1 MSRRVV
7 ITGMGVVTP
16 LGLNLETT
24 WENLMMSKSGIDRI
38 SLFDASSFPV
48 QIAAEV
54 KDFDE
59 SVVKLPEEMEG
70 LKGFIGRSTKFCL
83 VSTQE
88 AVEDAGLNLDN
99 IDPTKFGVSLGG
111 NEENARITTFGESF
125 IEEDIF
131 SALKN
136 HDLSYF
142 DNPRQTGKIW
152 AIRRCAHTTSQIISL
167 IYGAQG
173 PVSTSSTAC
182 ASSAQAIGKAM
193 RMIEYGDADIMIT
206 GGSDSIIGEFSVAG
220 FGLLGALSQN
230 NGDPERSSRPFDLK
244 RDGFVLGE
252 GAGILIM
259 EELDHARAR
268 GAKIIAELAGFGTS
282 SNAYRITDSPPDG
295 RGADQAMRLALEDA
309 ELLPEDIDYINA
321 HGTSTLINDR
331 SETQAIKKVFG
342 DNAYEI
348 PISSNK
354 SMLGHL
360 IASAGTIELI
370 ASAMTIQKNII
381 PPTINYETPD
391 PDCDLDYVP
400 NEPREYKVDA
410 VISNSFAFGGQNASL
425 VLERYHEI
433 DA

>member
-1 MSRRVV
+1 MERRVV
-7 ITGMGVVTP
+7 ITGMGAVTP
-16 LGLNLETT
+16 LGSNLEIT
-24 WENLMMSKSGIDRI
+24 WENLMKAKSGIDFI

-48 QIAAEV
+48 KIAAEV

-59 SVVKLPEEMEG
+59 SVLNVPEYM
-70 LKGFIGRSTKFCL
+70 KPFISRATKFCL
-83 VSTQE
+83 SAAQE
-88 AVEDAGLNLDN
+88 AMENARLSLDA
-99 IDPTKFGVSLGG
+99 IDPTMFGISIGG
-111 NEENARITTFGESF
+111 NEETSKLSSFGEAF
-125 IEEDIF
+125 TEEDIF
-131 SALKN
+131 SSLQN
-136 HDLSYF
+136 GDLSYF
-142 DNPRQTGKIW
+142 NNSNYLGQIW
-152 AIRRCAHTTSQIISL
+152 ALRRCAHTPSNILSIL
-167 IYGAQG
+167 YGAQG

-206 GGSDSIIGEFSVAG
+206 GGCDSIIGEFSVAG
-220 FGLLGALSQN
+220 FGLLGALSRN
-230 NGDPERSSRPFDLK
+230 NDHPERSSRPFDLK
-244 RDGFVLGE
+244 RDGFILGE

-268 GAKIIAELAGFGTS
+268 GAHIVAEITGFGTS
-282 SNAYRITDSPPDG
+282 SNAYRITDCPPDG
-295 RGADQAMRLALEDA
+295 RGADLAMRLALQDA
-309 ELLPEDIDYINA
+309 ALSPSEINCINA

-342 DNAYEI
+342 EAAYNT

-370 ASAMTIQKNII
+370 VSTLTINNNII

-400 NEPREYKVDA
+400 NEPREHEVNA
-410 VISNSFAFGGQNASL
+410 VLSNSFAFGGQNASL
-425 VLERYHEI
+425 VVERYH
-433 DA
+433 

>member
-1 MSRRVV
+1 MERRVV
-7 ITGMGVVTP
+7 ITGMGAVTP
-16 LGLNLETT
+16 LGLNLKTT
-24 WENLMMSKSGIDRI
+24 WENLMRAQSGIGYI

-48 QIAAEV
+48 KIAAEV

-59 SVVKLPEEMEG
+59 SSVTLPESMEG
-70 LKGFIGRSTKFCL
+70 MKHFVSRASKFCL
-83 VSTQE
+83 VSAQE
-88 AVEDAGLNLDN
+88 AMENAAVNLDT
-99 IDPTKFGVSLGG
+99 IEPTMFGISIGG
-111 NEENARITTFGESF
+111 NEENSKLSSF
-125 IEEDIF
+125 SDAFAEEDIF
-131 SALKN
+131 YSLQN
-136 HDLSYF
+136 GDLSYLS
-142 DNPRQTGKIW
+142 NSNYLGQIW
-152 AIRRCAHTTSQIISL
+152 ALRRCAHTPSNILSIL
-167 IYGAQG
+167 YNAQG

-193 RMIEYGDADIMIT
+193 RMIQYGDADIMIT
-206 GGSDSIIGEFSVAG
+206 GGCDSIIGEFSVAG

-230 NGDPERSSRPFDLK
+230 NDNPEGSSRPFDLK

-259 EELDHARAR
+259 EELEHARAR
-268 GAKIIAELAGFGTS
+268 GAKIIAEITGFGTS

-295 RGADQAMRLALEDA
+295 RGADQSMRLALRDA
-309 ELLPEDIDYINA
+309 GLSPEDINYINA

-342 DNAYEI
+342 EAAYNT

-370 ASAMTIQKNII
+370 VSVLTIHKNIV

-400 NEPREYKVDA
+400 NEPREYGVDA
-410 VISNSFAFGGQNASL
+410 VLSNSFAFGGQNASL
-425 VLERYHEI
+425 VVERYH
-433 DA
+433 

>member
-1 MSRRVV
+1 MERRVV
-7 ITGMGVVTP
+7 ITGMGAVTP
-16 LGLNLETT
+16 LGLDLKTT
-24 WENLMMSKSGIDRI
+24 WENLMRAKSGIGHI
-38 SLFDASSFPV
+38 SLFDATTFPV

-59 SVVKLPEEMEG
+59 SAINLPEGIEH
-70 LKGFIGRSTKFCL
+70 FTSRSTKFCL
-83 VSTQE
+83 AATQE
-88 AVEDAGLNLDN
+88 AKQDSCLNLDTV
-99 IDPTKFGVSLGG
+99 DPTMFGISIGG
-111 NEENARITTFGESF
+111 NEENTKLSNFGDAFAEK
-125 IEEDIF
+125 DIF
-131 SALKN
+131 YSLQN
-136 HDLSYF
+136 RDLSYYNHSNF
-142 DNPRQTGKIW
+142 LGQIW
-152 AIRRCAHTTSQIISL
+152 AVRRCAHTSSHILSII
-167 IYGAQG
+167 YNAQG

-193 RMIEYGDADIMIT
+193 RMIEHGDADIMIT
-206 GGSDSIIGEFSVAG
+206 GGCDSIIGEFSVAG

-230 NGDPERSSRPFDLK
+230 NKDPERASRPFDLK

-259 EELDHARAR
+259 EELGHARER
-268 GAKIIAELAGFGTS
+268 GAKIIAEITGFGTS

-309 ELLPEDIDYINA
+309 GLLPEDIDYINA

-342 DNAYEI
+342 KDAYRT

-370 ASAMTIQKNII
+370 VSVLTIQKNII
-381 PPTINYETPD
+381 PPTINYEIPD

-400 NEPREYKVDA
+400 NEPREYEVNS
-410 VISNSFAFGGQNASL
+410 ILSNSFAFGGQNASL
-425 VLERYHEI
+425 VAERYQDV

>member
-7 ITGMGVVTP
+7 ITGMGAVTP
-16 LGLNLETT
+16 LGLNLENT
-24 WENLMMSKSGIDRI
+24 WQNLMKSQSAIGHI

-48 QIAAEV
+48 KIAAEV

-59 SVVKLPEEMEG
+59 SSLYLPEEMEP
-70 LKGFIGRSTKFCL
+70 FASRSTKFSL
-83 VSTQE
+83 AATQE
-88 AVEDAGLNLDN
+88 AIENAGLLLETL
-99 IDPTKFGVSLGG
+99 DPTMFGISLGG
-111 NEENARITTFGESF
+111 NEETSKLSDFSNAFR
-125 IEEDIF
+125 EDNLLQ
-131 SALKN
+131 SLHN
-136 HDLSYF
+136 RDLSYF
-142 DNPRQTGKIW
+142 NDSHHLAHIW
-152 AIRRCAHTTSQIISL
+152 ALRRCASTTANILSILYNI
-167 IYGAQG
+167 QG

-206 GGSDSIIGEFSVAG
+206 GGSDSIITEFSVAG
-220 FGLLGALSQN
+220 FGLLGALSKSN
-230 NGDPERSSRPFDLK
+230 DNPAGASRPFDLR

-259 EELDHARAR
+259 EELSHAQAR
-268 GAKIIAELAGFGTS
+268 GANIIAEITGFGTS

-295 RGADQAMRLALEDA
+295 RGADQSMRSALEDA
-309 ELLPEDIDYINA
+309 GLDPEDIDYINA
-321 HGTSTLINDR
+321 HGTSTLVNDR

-342 DNAYEI
+342 EAAYGT

-370 ASAMTIQKNII
+370 VSAMTIQKSLI

-400 NEPREYKVDA
+400 NEPRKHQVDA
-410 VISNSFAFGGQNASL
+410 VLSNSFAFGGQNASL
-425 VLERYHEI
+425 VVERYY

>member
-1 MSRRVV
+1 MERRVV
-7 ITGMGVVTP
+7 ITGMGAVTP
-16 LGLNLETT
+16 LGLDLKTT
-24 WENLMMSKSGIDRI
+24 WENLMRAKSGIGHI
-38 SLFDASSFPV
+38 SLFDATTFPV

-59 SVVKLPEEMEG
+59 SAINLPEGIEH
-70 LKGFIGRSTKFCL
+70 FTSRSTKFCL
-83 VSTQE
+83 AATQE
-88 AVEDAGLNLDN
+88 AKQDSCLNLDTV
-99 IDPTKFGVSLGG
+99 DPTMFGISIGG
-111 NEENARITTFGESF
+111 NEENTKLSNFGDAFAEK
-125 IEEDIF
+125 DIF
-131 SALKN
+131 YSLQN
-136 HDLSYF
+136 RDLSYYNHSNF
-142 DNPRQTGKIW
+142 LGQIW
-152 AIRRCAHTTSQIISL
+152 AVRRCAHTSSNILSIL
-167 IYGAQG
+167 YNAQG

-206 GGSDSIIGEFSVAG
+206 GGCDSIIGEFSVAG

-230 NGDPERSSRPFDLK
+230 NKDPERASRPFDLK

-259 EELDHARAR
+259 EELGHAKAR
-268 GAKIIAELAGFGTS
+268 GAKIIAEITGFGTS

-309 ELLPEDIDYINA
+309 GLSPEDIDYINA

-342 DNAYEI
+342 KDAYRT

-370 ASAMTIQKNII
+370 VSVLTIQKNII
-381 PPTINYETPD
+381 PPTINYEIPD

-400 NEPREYKVDA
+400 NEPREYEVNS
-410 VISNSFAFGGQNASL
+410 ILSNSFAFGGQNASL
-425 VLERYHEI
+425 VAERYQDV

>member
-1 MSRRVV
+1 MERRVV
-7 ITGMGVVTP
+7 ITGMGAVTP
-16 LGLNLETT
+16 LGLDLKTT
-24 WENLMMSKSGIDRI
+24 WENLMRAKSGIGHI
-38 SLFDASSFPV
+38 SLFDATTFPV

-59 SVVKLPEEMEG
+59 SAINLPEGIEH
-70 LKGFIGRSTKFCL
+70 FTSRSTKFCL
-83 VSTQE
+83 AATQE
-88 AVEDAGLNLDN
+88 AKQDSCLNLDTV
-99 IDPTKFGVSLGG
+99 DPTMFGISIGG
-111 NEENARITTFGESF
+111 NEENTKLSNFGDAFAEK
-125 IEEDIF
+125 DIF
-131 SALKN
+131 YSLQN
-136 HDLSYF
+136 RDLSYYNHSNF
-142 DNPRQTGKIW
+142 LGQIW
-152 AIRRCAHTTSQIISL
+152 AVRRCAHTSSHILSII
-167 IYGAQG
+167 YNAQG

-206 GGSDSIIGEFSVAG
+206 GGCDSIIGEFSVAG

-230 NGDPERSSRPFDLK
+230 NKDPERASRPFDLK

-259 EELDHARAR
+259 EELGHARER
-268 GAKIIAELAGFGTS
+268 GAKIIAEITGFGTS

-309 ELLPEDIDYINA
+309 GLLPEDIDYINA

-342 DNAYEI
+342 KDAYRT

-370 ASAMTIQKNII
+370 VSVLTIQKNII
-381 PPTINYETPD
+381 PPTINYEIPD

-400 NEPREYKVDA
+400 NEPREYEVNS
-410 VISNSFAFGGQNASL
+410 ILSNSFAFGGQNASL
-425 VLERYHEI
+425 VAERYQDV

>member
-1 MSRRVV
+1 MERRVV
-7 ITGMGVVTP
+7 ITGMGAVTP
-16 LGLNLETT
+16 LGLDLKTT
-24 WENLMMSKSGIDRI
+24 WENLMRAKSGIGHI
-38 SLFDASSFPV
+38 SLFDATTFPV

-59 SVVKLPEEMEG
+59 SAINLPEGIEH
-70 LKGFIGRSTKFCL
+70 FTSRSTKFCL
-83 VSTQE
+83 AATQE
-88 AVEDAGLNLDN
+88 AKQDSCLNLDTV
-99 IDPTKFGVSLGG
+99 DPTMFGISIGG
-111 NEENARITTFGESF
+111 NEENTKLSNFGDAFAEK
-125 IEEDIF
+125 DIF
-131 SALKN
+131 YSLRN
-136 HDLSYF
+136 RDLSYYNHSNF
-142 DNPRQTGKIW
+142 LGQIW
-152 AIRRCAHTTSQIISL
+152 AVRRCAHTSSNILSIL
-167 IYGAQG
+167 YNAQG

-206 GGSDSIIGEFSVAG
+206 GGCDSIIGEFSVAG

-230 NGDPERSSRPFDLK
+230 NKDPERASRPFDLK

-259 EELDHARAR
+259 EELGHARER
-268 GAKIIAELAGFGTS
+268 GAKIIAEITGFGTS

-309 ELLPEDIDYINA
+309 GLSPEDIDYINA

-342 DNAYEI
+342 KDAYRT

-360 IASAGTIELI
+360 IASAGAIELI
-370 ASAMTIQKNII
+370 VSVLTIQKNII
-381 PPTINYETPD
+381 PPTINYEIPD

-400 NEPREYKVDA
+400 NEPREYEVNS
-410 VISNSFAFGGQNASL
+410 ILSNSFAFGGQNASL
-425 VLERYHEI
+425 VAERYQDV

>member
-1 MSRRVV
+1 MERRVV
-7 ITGMGVVTP
+7 ITGMGAVTP
-16 LGLNLETT
+16 LGLDLKTT
-24 WENLMMSKSGIDRI
+24 WENLMRAKSGIGHI
-38 SLFDASSFPV
+38 SLFDATTFPV

-59 SVVKLPEEMEG
+59 SAINLPEGIEH
-70 LKGFIGRSTKFCL
+70 FTSRSTKFCL
-83 VSTQE
+83 AATQE
-88 AVEDAGLNLDN
+88 AKQDSCLNLDTV
-99 IDPTKFGVSLGG
+99 DPTMFGISIGG
-111 NEENARITTFGESF
+111 NEENTKLSNFGDAFAEK
-125 IEEDIF
+125 DIF
-131 SALKN
+131 YSLQN
-136 HDLSYF
+136 RDLSYYNHSNF
-142 DNPRQTGKIW
+142 LGQIW
-152 AIRRCAHTTSQIISL
+152 AVRRCAHTSSHILSII
-167 IYGAQG
+167 YNAQG

-206 GGSDSIIGEFSVAG
+206 GGCDSIIGEFSVAG

-230 NGDPERSSRPFDLK
+230 NKDPERASRPFDLK

-259 EELDHARAR
+259 EELGHARER
-268 GAKIIAELAGFGTS
+268 GAKIIAEITGFGTS

-309 ELLPEDIDYINA
+309 GLSPDDIDYINA

-342 DNAYEI
+342 KDAYRT

-370 ASAMTIQKNII
+370 VSVLTIQKNII
-381 PPTINYETPD
+381 PPTINYEIPD

-400 NEPREYKVDA
+400 NEPREYEVNS
-410 VISNSFAFGGQNASL
+410 ILSNSFAFGGQNASL
-425 VLERYHEI
+425 VAERYQDV